1 MKRLRRLP
9 NRGTEVVPVSEPE
22 NGMKVYLLAREDV
35 EKLLAARYG
44 QKLTAVN
51 HAKLAKLNERR
62 ANWLKQ
68 ER

>member
-1 MKRLRRLP
+1 M
-9 NRGTEVVPVSEPE
+9 SEPG

-35 EKLLAARYG
+35 EKLLVARYG
-44 QKLTAVN
+44 KKLTAVN